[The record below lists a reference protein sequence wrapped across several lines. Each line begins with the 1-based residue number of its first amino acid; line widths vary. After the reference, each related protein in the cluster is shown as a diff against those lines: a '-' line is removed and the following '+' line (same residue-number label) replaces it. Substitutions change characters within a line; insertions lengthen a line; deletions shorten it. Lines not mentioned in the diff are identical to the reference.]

1 MFLQHAMSG
10 PGLTATPPHDL
21 LVTALRM
28 QDRIQAHA
36 FASGLNVACAALL
49 TSTREPG
56 ALKKA
61 KLMRA
66 ENQRN
71 DASLAKE
78 LSNDRHQGL
87 PASEA
92 DLKRADIVA
101 NNSHAAAKS
110 LLLNTAP
117 AVHLL
122 CALDPIRTKP
132 LLQQLPMQLQ
142 QVIRQALL
150 RAAKAADVH
159 LTTRDRQGDLLQAMR
174 KLCPRTDARATTE
187 SLAYVKDIAK
197 DWSAL
202 RDAVDVFKGLVEPS
216 HQVGGGGWPQLTAR
230 IFGLMLMML
239 LSSIVACVTL
249 PFLAVHTLFVVYRNV
264 DVSDRS
270 VADALLQTVQH
281 RLMRAIHTIYTF
293 LPSRAFRLVDGRGLQ
308 DF

>member
-1 MFLQHAMSG
+1 MSG

-87 PASEA
+87 PASQA

>member
-1 MFLQHAMSG
+1 MSG

>member
-1 MFLQHAMSG
+1 MSG

-49 TSTREPG
+49 GSTKEPG
-56 ALKKA
+56 AMKKA
-61 KLMRA
+61 QLMRA
-66 ENQRN
+66 ETQRN
-71 DASLAKE
+71 EATLAKV
-78 LSNDRHQGL
+78 LNSDRKGGL

-101 NNSHAAAKS
+101 NNSHAAAKR
-110 LLLNTAP
+110 LLLTTAP

-122 CALDPIRTKP
+122 CALDPNRTKP

-142 QVIRQALL
+142 QVIRKALI
-150 RAAKAADVH
+150 RAAKAADVP
-159 LTTRDRQGDLLQAMR
+159 LTTRDRQGDLFQALQ

-187 SLAYVKDIAK
+187 SLAYVKNLGK

-202 RDAVDVFKGLVEPS
+202 RDAIDVFKGLVEPS

-264 DVSDRS
+264 DVSDRFL
-270 VADALLQTVQH
+270 ADALLQTVQH
-281 RLMRAIHTIYTF
+281 RLMRAIHKIYTF
-293 LPSRAFRLVDGRGLQ
+293 LPSRLFRIVDERALQ